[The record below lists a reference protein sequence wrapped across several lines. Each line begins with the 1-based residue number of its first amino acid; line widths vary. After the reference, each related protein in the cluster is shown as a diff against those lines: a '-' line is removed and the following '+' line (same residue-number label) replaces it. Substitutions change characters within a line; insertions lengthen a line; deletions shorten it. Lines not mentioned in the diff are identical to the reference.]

1 MAVRDRDTEWLRVQ
15 AYRRMTP
22 AERVAIAAR
31 IYEDA
36 IALIRSSIRYR
47 NPDISPEDLEFEVRR
62 RVLPHGL
69 AELTEPI
76 RRARGR
82 DRA

>member
-1 MAVRDRDTEWLRVQ
+1 MAVRDPETEWVRVQ

-22 AERVAIAAR
+22 AERMDIAAAM
-31 IYEDA
+31 YEDA
-36 IALIRSSIRYR
+36 VALVRSSILYR
-47 NPDISPEDLEFEVRR
+47 KPDISLEDLEFEVRR
-62 RVLPHGL
+62 RVLPRGL

>member
-1 MAVRDRDTEWLRVQ
+1 MAVRDPETEWLRVQ
-15 AYRRMTP
+15 TYRRMAP
-22 AERVAIAAR
+22 AERMEIAAR
-31 IYEDA
+31 MYEDA
-36 IALIRSSIRYR
+36 VVLVRSSILYR
-47 NPDISPEDLEFEVRR
+47 NPDISSDDLEYEVRR
-62 RVLPHGL
+62 RVLPRGL